1 MATAKCGYWEVR
13 ENANSSSFL
22 VKLKIFNYICYEKSF
37 ICILIQCFKILI
49 LSIIFCE
56 DLNWLMK
63 TDFVYLFDNQKLF
76 DNGFFRYFFEKN
88 CWLFFFF
95 TKCNEF
101 CLILRWQGSILK
113 DAFSVCKYS
122 GRQDYCFH

>member
-1 MATAKCGYWEVR
+1 
-13 ENANSSSFL
+13 
-22 VKLKIFNYICYEKSF
+22 
-37 ICILIQCFKILI
+37 
-49 LSIIFCE
+49 
-56 DLNWLMK
+56 MK

-101 CLILRWQGSILK
+101 CL
-113 DAFSVCKYS
+113 
-122 GRQDYCFH
+122 